1 MAKWVVTKHIEGV
14 GPWLPLPEGLD
25 LTYYEGGTEIVN
37 VNTPTFYALGD
48 LPYPLPKLWPKGKR
62 APGINPTPVYDDD
75 GVKIGVTLW
84 TFEPVEAPTPSGG
97 VVLFSVK
104 DGVALALVDTKPIK
118 FAKMHA
124 LLQAESVEY
133 GVLDDLLDET
143 LAYHGKTRFDMK
155 RIGMRITEEQMEEPI
170 KL

>member
-1 MAKWVVTKHIEGV
+1 MPKWVVTKFVPGV

-25 LTYYEGGTEIVN
+25 VTYYEGETEVVN
-37 VNTPTFYALGD
+37 VMTGTFYPLGE
-48 LPYPLPKLWPKGKR
+48 LFYPLPKLWPKGKR

-75 GVKIGVTLW
+75 GVKIGVMLW
-84 TFEPVEAPTPSGG
+84 TFEPTEVPTPSGG
-97 VVLFSVK
+97 AVSFSVK

-124 LLQAESVEY
+124 LLQAESVAY
-133 GVLDDLLDET
+133 GVLDDLPDET
-143 LAYHGKTRFDMK
+143 LVAHGKTRFDMR

-170 KL
+170 EL

>member
-1 MAKWVVTKHIEGV
+1 MPKWVVTKHIEGV

-37 VNTPTFYALGD
+37 VMTGTFYARGD
-48 LPYPLPKLWPKGKR
+48 LFYPLPKLWPEGKR

-84 TFEPVEAPTPSGG
+84 TFEPVEVPTPSGG